1 MRRKPQPGEILLGV
15 EFELSEKGIM
25 ASEASAVES
34 LNKGHFG
41 LPVDGK
47 KNRLF
52 LSPEEALYLMDVR
65 NAQALKNGKNLS
77 FNQVADDYRGEKKF
91 LARYF
96 CYRDWRDRGLI
107 ARSIAEAQGN
117 YGRSP
122 VVKYPSQDFRPHK
135 IKSKGLFFNDDL
147 MSVLDGDEDKI
158 LFDNYWFGQWGTYK
172 AKKHGRLLKL
182 DAYETLFL
190 MKHASL
196 KCNVQEK
203 RIIQESQQ
211 RRSDFLALY
220 NVYEDFRMRGFVVKT
235 GFKFGTHFRL
245 YFPGAIPGREEGEW
259 IHSKHVIHVFP
270 RETKMLIS
278 EWSRAIRVAHGVRK
292 TFILAIPGEKK
303 VEKEELD
310 FLLYHRGKN
319 GLIENPKDGKP
330 QFVMM
335 ALSEEEEIGGAEL
348 ARAIER
354 AKQLGLDLILAI
366 CDRETSITY
375 YRIKRIELPK
385 SKFEYY
391 EIEWIQP

>member
-1 MRRKPQPGEILLGV
+1 VGV
-15 EFELSEKGIM
+15 EFELTEKGMI

-41 LPVDGK
+41 MPVEGK
-47 KNRLF
+47 KNKLF

-65 NAQALKNGKNLS
+65 NAQAFKNGKTLS
-77 FNQVADDYRGEKKF
+77 FNQVAGDYRGEKKF

-107 ARSIAEAQGN
+107 ARSITEAQEN

-122 VVKYPSQDFRPHK
+122 VVKYPSQDFKPPK
-135 IKSKGLFFNDDL
+135 IKSKGVFFSDDL
-147 MSVLDGDEDKI
+147 MSILDGDEDKD
-158 LFDNYWFGQWGTYK
+158 LFDNHWFGQWGTYK

-190 MKHASL
+190 MKHSSL

-203 RIIQESQQ
+203 RIIQEAET
-211 RRSDFLALY
+211 RRSDFLSLY
-220 NVYEDFRMRGFVVKT
+220 NVYEDFRLRGFVVKT

-245 YFPGAIPGREEGEW
+245 YFPGAMPGREEGEW

-270 RETKMLIS
+270 REAKMLIS

-310 FLLYHRGKN
+310 FLLYHRGKG

-330 QFVMM
+330 KFVMM

-354 AKQLGLDLILAI
+354 AKQMGLDLILAI